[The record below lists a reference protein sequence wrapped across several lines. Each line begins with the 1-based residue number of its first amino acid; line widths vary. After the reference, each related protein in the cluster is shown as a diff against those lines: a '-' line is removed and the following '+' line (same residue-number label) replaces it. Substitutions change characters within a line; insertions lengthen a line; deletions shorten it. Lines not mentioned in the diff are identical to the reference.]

1 MLPEYPGYVPFSESE
16 DSECF
21 NSEDDD
27 EESVGSEEE
36 EEEDHSD
43 DDEDEE
49 EFSLEDVEHVIP
61 LAMFPAQRKLYDD
74 YLAGPDARLA
84 LEKGDAVSISN
95 VVKALRKICN
105 HPHLVAMEDDN
116 NKVNKSS
123 SKDEEAENNYTK
135 SFPRVPDLSEASKL
149 VLTATDYDP
158 FSEVDFGSLNLVF
171 LQHETTL
178 TAITFD
184 RIRKCCA
191 PRALIE
197 ELPDRPAPAPLV
209 PRGRLNIDI
218 HTTAVATSS
227 TSGRPQLISTL
238 NGQHIFLTSSPAA
251 DRPQSTSLSAT
262 GKAVDNVEAFHK
274 DSLHVIARFNE
285 RRCMGMPLYGQDL
298 LDALTV
304 VDAVRPLNRN
314 AR

>member
-1 MLPEYPGYVPFSESE
+1 MFSEYPGYVPFSESE

-21 NSEDDD
+21 NSED
-27 EESVGSEEE
+27 ESEEE
-36 EEEDHSD
+36 EENSD
-43 DDEDEE
+43 DDDDEE

-116 NKVNKSS
+116 VIVSS
-123 SKDEEAENNYTK
+123 GGKDEEADDTK

-197 ELPDRPAPAPLV
+197 ELPDRPAPAPIV

-218 HTTAVATSS
+218 H
-227 TSGRPQLISTL
+227 RL
-238 NGQHIFLTSSPAA
+238 SPC
-251 DRPQSTSLSAT
+251 
-262 GKAVDNVEAFHK
+262 
-274 DSLHVIARFNE
+274 DSQI
-285 RRCMGMPLYGQDL
+285 
-298 LDALTV
+298 
-304 VDAVRPLNRN
+304 
-314 AR
+314 

>member
-1 MLPEYPGYVPFSESE
+1 
-16 DSECF
+16 
-21 NSEDDD
+21 
-27 EESVGSEEE
+27 
-36 EEEDHSD
+36 
-43 DDEDEE
+43 
-49 EFSLEDVEHVIP
+49 LEDVEKVIP
-61 LAMFPAQRKLYDD
+61 LSMFPAQRKLYDD

-95 VVKALRKICN
+95 VVNALRKICN
-105 HPHLVAMEDDN
+105 HPHLVA
-116 NKVNKSS
+116 S
-123 SKDEEAENNYTK
+123 DEEKSAIFGEEPRK
-135 SFPRVPDLSEASKL
+135 SFPRIPDLAEVSKL
-149 VLTATDYDP
+149 VLSAADYDP

-197 ELPDRPAPAPLV
+197 ELPDRPAPAPVV

-218 HTTAVATSS
+218 HPTSTSS
-227 TSGRPQLISTL
+227 PSARPQLIPTV
-238 NGQHIFLTSSPAA
+238 NGQHIFLTSSPAS
-251 DRPQSTSLSAT
+251 DRPSTSSSSVKVSDVVA
-262 GKAVDNVEAFHK
+262 VEAFHK

-304 VDAVRPLNRN
+304 VDAVRQLNRST
-314 AR
+314 R

>member
-1 MLPEYPGYVPFSESE
+1 MFSEYPGYVPFSESE

-21 NSEDDD
+21 NSED
-27 EESVGSEEE
+27 ESEEE
-36 EEEDHSD
+36 EENSD
-43 DDEDEE
+43 DDDDEE

-116 NKVNKSS
+116 VKVSS
-123 SKDEEAENNYTK
+123 GGKDEEADYTK

-238 NGQHIFLTSSPAA
+238 NGQHLFLTSSLVA
-251 DRPQSTSLSAT
+251 DRPQSTSLPAT
-262 GKAVDNVEAFHK
+262 GKGVDNVEAFHK

-304 VDAVRPLNRN
+304 VDAVRPLNRS